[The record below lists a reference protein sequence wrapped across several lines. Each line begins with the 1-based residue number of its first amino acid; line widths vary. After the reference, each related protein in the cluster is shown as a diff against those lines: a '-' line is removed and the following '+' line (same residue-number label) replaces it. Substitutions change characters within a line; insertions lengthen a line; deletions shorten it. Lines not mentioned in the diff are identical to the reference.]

1 MTAAAHH
8 FARLLA
14 LALEPGGPPVTAT
27 APVRP
32 ESFAPGTTRV
42 RASVLLAMVDIV
54 AGQTPDGPG
63 KPAVG
68 ATMDLRLVLL
78 SSPPTTGHLHFR
90 CEPLRVGRRFVVAET
105 ELFSDGSPLP
115 FGRAVSTFAVLDLGA
130 GMPVGASR
138 VVPVEGGSFDAFL
151 GARVQDEH
159 TLVLDSS
166 PRLANGPAGTLHGGV
181 QALAAELA
189 AERVVGG
196 RDRGLA
202 VTDLD
207 IRYLDRLRVGPLT
220 ASARQVPS
228 QTGAPVAVVRL
239 GDAGSGDRLI
249 GHATV
254 SFGQL

>member
-1 MTAAAHH
+1 MTATAHH

-32 ESFAPGTTRV
+32 ESFVPGTTRI
-42 RASVLLAMVDIV
+42 RASLLLAMVDMV
-54 AGQTPDGPG
+54 AGQTPAGPG
-63 KPAVG
+63 TPAVG
-68 ATMDLRLVLL
+68 ATMDLRVVLL
-78 SSPPTTGHLHFR
+78 SPPPETGHLHFR
-90 CEPLRVGRRFVVAET
+90 CEPLRAGRRFVVAET
-105 ELFSDGSPLP
+105 ELFADGSPLP
-115 FGRAVSTFAVLDLGA
+115 FARAVSTFTVLDLGA
-130 GMPVGASR
+130 GLAAGASR

-151 GARVQDEH
+151 GARARDEH

-166 PRLANGPAGTLHGGV
+166 PRLANGPVGTLHGGV
-181 QALAAELA
+181 QALVAELA
-189 AERVVGG
+189 AERVV
-196 RDRGLA
+196 RGSERRLA
-202 VTDLD
+202 ATDLD

-228 QTGAPVAVVRL
+228 PAGAPVAVVRL

-254 SFGQL
+254 AFGEL